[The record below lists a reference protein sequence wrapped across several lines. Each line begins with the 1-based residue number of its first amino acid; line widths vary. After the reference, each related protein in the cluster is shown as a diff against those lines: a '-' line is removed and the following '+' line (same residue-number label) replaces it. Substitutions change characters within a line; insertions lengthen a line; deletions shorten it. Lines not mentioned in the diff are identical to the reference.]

1 MRWRTVLVAVTVV
14 VVGVAHAAEKGGVK
28 SDRGAP
34 PAAAAA
40 PAPAKALPA
49 TATVAGAAGEATTTR
64 FGDWAW
70 TCRPATAAAISCAG
84 TQLLRRSGD
93 GSDLAQYRLTP
104 TNDAAVLRLSVLVPA
119 NARMDSPP
127 RLVRGG
133 DPKDVADLKWIVCT
147 LGGCR
152 AEADVRLPDLEAL
165 SRGAPNGTGVT
176 YLDASARTVA
186 LPMVTNGLA
195 DLIKVAVSKGK

>member
-1 MRWRTVLVAVTVV
+1 MVRWIPLAAAACG
-14 VVGVAHAAEKGGVK
+14 VVGAAFAAEKGGGK
-28 SDRGAP
+28 SDRGSS
-34 PAAAAA
+34 PAAIV
-40 PAPAKALPA
+40 PTPTAPAKAAP
-49 TATVAGAAGEATTTR
+49 TGEATTTR

-70 TCRPATAAAISCAG
+70 VCRPSTSAPPSCEG

-133 DPKDVADLKWIVCT
+133 DPKDVAGLKWIVCT

-152 AEADVRLPDLEAL
+152 AEADVRLPELEAL
-165 SRGAPNGTGVT
+165 SRGTPDGTGVT

-186 LPMVTNGLA
+186 LPMVTNGLT
-195 DLIKVAVSKGK
+195 DLIKAAVSKGK